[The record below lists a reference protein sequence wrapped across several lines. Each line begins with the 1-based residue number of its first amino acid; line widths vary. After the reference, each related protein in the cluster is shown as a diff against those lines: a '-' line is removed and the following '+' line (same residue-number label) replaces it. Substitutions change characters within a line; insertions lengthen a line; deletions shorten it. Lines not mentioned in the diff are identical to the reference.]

1 MAIYASDTTSRP
13 LNTSN
18 IAAWKTILIRLALE
32 FICYGVQTTLYAAA
46 TRILARRQGRAR
58 LTLLA
63 ISAIFVSSTI
73 NLVTVTAFYVIQIP
87 DPDSTNQAYLVFL
100 AHLDIVTSVT
110 RNFNFVMSDAVLVWR
125 AWNLWSDNRLVK
137 RVLSICM
144 CGSIVGGIAEC
155 AWIYRD
161 SSIIVGTE
169 NAAQYLIRIIL
180 LLATN
185 IVATSLIGMK
195 VWYHRRIIQGALG
208 LFTQKTQA
216 EKVLMLL
223 LESGVAYCLLWVVI
237 CVTDVLIGGIEF
249 SAATYL
255 GAASYHIAGIYPT
268 CVLFVALKGTTAQS
282 LLDAHVSQALRF
294 ADSLGTQGRRGDKG
308 SSTSFPKTEDLLDMD
323 DGVEHQTHS
332 RRVSDGHDVQRS
344 ESILEMEG
352 A

>member
-1 MAIYASDTTSRP
+1 MAIFASDTTSRP

-32 FICYGVQTTLYAAA
+32 FICYGGSLCVQTTLYAAA

-110 RNFNFVMSDAVLVWR
+110 RNFNFVMSDAVLIWR

-137 RVLSICM
+137 RVLSVCM

-169 NAAQYLIRIIL
+169 NAAQFLIRIVP

-195 VWYHRRIIQGALG
+195 VWYHRRIIRGALG

-223 LESGVAYCLLWVVI
+223 LESGVAYCLLWVMI

-255 GAASYHIAGIYPT
+255 GAASYHIA
-268 CVLFVALKGTTAQS
+268 
-282 LLDAHVSQALRF
+282 VSQALRF
-294 ADSLGTQGRRGDKG
+294 ADSLVTQGRRGDEG
-308 SSTSFPKTEDLLDMD
+308 SSTSFPKTEDLSDMD

>member
-13 LNTSN
+13 LNISN

-32 FICYGVQTTLYAAA
+32 FICYGGSLCIFGSHSFTDS
-46 TRILARRQGRAR
+46 
-58 LTLLA
+58 
-63 ISAIFVSSTI
+63 SA
-73 NLVTVTAFYVIQIP
+73 AFYVIQIP

-110 RNFNFVMSDAVLVWR
+110 RNFNFVMSDAVLIWR

-137 RVLSICM
+137 RVLSVCM

-169 NAAQYLIRIIL
+169 NAAQYLIRIIP

-237 CVTDVLIGGIEF
+237 CATDVLIGEIEF

-255 GAASYHIAGIYPT
+255 GAASYHIA
-268 CVLFVALKGTTAQS
+268 
-282 LLDAHVSQALRF
+282 VSQALRF
-294 ADSLGTQGRRGDKG
+294 ADSLGAQGRRGDEG
-308 SSTSFPKTEDLLDMD
+308 SSTSFPKTEDLSVMD
-323 DGVEHQTHS
+323 DGVERQTHS
-332 RRVSDGHDVQRS
+332 RRVSDGHDDQRS
-344 ESILEMEG
+344 ESILEMER